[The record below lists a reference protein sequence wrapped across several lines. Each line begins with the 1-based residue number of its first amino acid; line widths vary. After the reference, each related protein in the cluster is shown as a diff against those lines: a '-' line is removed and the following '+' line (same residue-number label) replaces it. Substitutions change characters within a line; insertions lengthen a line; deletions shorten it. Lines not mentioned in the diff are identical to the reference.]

1 LNQLGSG
8 EVLPSEFKHYD
19 IKQNLANEKF
29 LGSIFTQAASILPIQ
44 NLGELAF
51 IMQKQKAAFT
61 LLDMCL
67 KLYKVIDG

>member
-51 IMQKQKAAFT
+51 IMQK
-61 LLDMCL
+61 
-67 KLYKVIDG
+67 